1 MASQSTGNLNKNF
14 IRTIGVVCLKRFL
27 FQFEIVLEFYI
38 LVPKSMYD
46 T

>member
-1 MASQSTGNLNKNF
+1 MALQSTGYLKKNLHFWSCVSQK
-14 IRTIGVVCLKRFL
+14 VL
-27 FQFEIVLEFYI
+27 FQFGMVLEFYI